1 MAKYKTIVDKLI
13 VRNDDDELV
22 KILKVGTTIEVE
34 KIIPEVDYY
43 ARPIELAIL
52 KDGNEIMASFE
63 GKPSIEI
70 IKKGVKK

>member
-1 MAKYKTIVDKLI
+1 MAKYKTIVDNLI
-13 VRNDDDELV
+13 VRNNDELV

-34 KIIPEVDYY
+34 KIIPDVDYY
-43 ARPIELAIL
+43 GRDIELAIL

-63 GKPSIEI
+63 GKSSIEI